1 MKHLLILIIMVVCHL
16 GAPSGGPRTS
26 SQFLPP
32 SSQADYVVGPGDV
45 LDISVWKEEALTKS
59 LVVLPDGYIHFPLI
73 GEIRAA
79 GKTVAEI
86 REEIKQKIS
95 VYAPDPVLS
104 VEVRQVN
111 SMIIFVLG
119 RVNNPGKFGVNAKTN
134 VLQGIAMAGGLNP
147 FAKRNDIKVIRQE
160 GGKGAEKTQSFAFR
174 YDDVADGKN
183 LEQNIWLQRGD
194 VVLVPVGD
202 GKWEAQGWHSRVFVC
217 SWPWPCALSSLPAHR
232 WQRNSR

>member
-1 MKHLLILIIMVVCHL
+1 MKSILVWLIVVAAIWAL
-16 GAPSGGPRTS
+16 PVWAQNKEAAPA
-26 SQFLPP
+26 P

-79 GKTVAEI
+79 GKTVEQI

-119 RVNNPGKFGVNAKTN
+119 RVNNPGKFSVNAKTS

-147 FAKRNDIKVIRQE
+147 FAKRNDIKVIRQD
-160 GGKGAEKTQSFAFR
+160 GGRSADKTQTFAFR

-183 LEQNIWLQRGD
+183 LEQNILLQRGD
-194 VVLVPVGD
+194 VILVP
-202 GKWEAQGWHSRVFVC
+202 
-217 SWPWPCALSSLPAHR
+217 
-232 WQRNSR
+232 

>member
-1 MKHLLILIIMVVCHL
+1 MVGNFRGVENMKGILVWVIVV
-16 GAPSGGPRTS
+16 AAIWA
-26 SQFLPP
+26 LPVWAQNKETTPAP

-79 GKTVAEI
+79 GKTVEQI

-119 RVNNPGKFGVNAKTN
+119 RVNNPGKFAVNAKTN

-147 FAKRNDIKVIRQE
+147 FAKRNDIKVIRQD
-160 GGKGAEKTQSFAFR
+160 GGKSADKTQTFAFR

-183 LEQNIWLQRGD
+183 LDQNIWLQRGD
-194 VVLVPVGD
+194 VILVP
-202 GKWEAQGWHSRVFVC
+202 
-217 SWPWPCALSSLPAHR
+217 
-232 WQRNSR
+232 

>member
-1 MKHLLILIIMVVCHL
+1 VKSILICIIVAAFIWVL
-16 GAPSGGPRTS
+16 PADAQEKATPPTPPSG
-26 SQFLPP
+26 
-32 SSQADYVVGPGDV
+32 ADYVVGPGDV

-79 GKTVAEI
+79 GKTVADI

-119 RVNNPGKFGVNAKTN
+119 RVNNPGKFAVNAKTN

-147 FAKRNDIKVIRQE
+147 FAKRNDIKVIRQD
-160 GGKGAEKTQSFAFR
+160 GGKGSDKTQTFPFR
-174 YDDVADGKN
+174 YDDVADGKS

-194 VVLVPVGD
+194 VILVP
-202 GKWEAQGWHSRVFVC
+202 
-217 SWPWPCALSSLPAHR
+217 
-232 WQRNSR
+232 